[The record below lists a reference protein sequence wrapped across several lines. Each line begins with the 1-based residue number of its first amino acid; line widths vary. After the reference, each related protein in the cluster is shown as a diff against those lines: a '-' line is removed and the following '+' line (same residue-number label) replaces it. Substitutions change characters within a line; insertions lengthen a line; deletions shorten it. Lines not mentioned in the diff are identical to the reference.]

1 MFSKNNKTILTLRQF
16 SRQEWLAW
24 VVFCKK
30 ESKHTALLQL
40 VGLLQMCYP
49 IFDISKEYIHTKLFP
64 NQTYNDLKIR
74 QLFHRLQKITEDF
87 LVYQHALSIPEKSLV
102 LASHFK
108 QKKISKQQQFF
119 QLKLK
124 KETAAISDI
133 QHFKTVYYLE
143 TEKMDALEAKQDRT
157 VEPNL
162 QNVHNTLDRLYLA
175 EKLKLACSAI
185 NYSRINKYQ
194 YDLGFIDDLE
204 TKIEAY
210 VLPEDTVLYALYQTY
225 LFTRYDHEQ
234 NFNILQSLLQS
245 VDFQKSDMSNIIFTM
260 SINFCIR
267 RINAL
272 KTEYFPKLFTVY
284 KAQLKSGC
292 SYDGNGF
299 ISPITLRNVLTV
311 SLRLQDYKWSEELIK
326 SHYERLPVLHRDENY
341 NALLARLYYVKKEYT
356 KAMRLLAQSEP
367 VDFLNNISARVLLLK
382 CYYET
387 DDYNALDNSL
397 ENFRI
402 YLLRHKNKGYHY
414 IFHTNFIKYLKR
426 IVKASVL
433 PKGKKA
439 LFLEKLTNE
448 KQIAEKAWLLQIAH

>member
-1 MFSKNNKTILTLRQF
+1 MFSKNNKTIDTLGQL

-24 VVFCKK
+24 VVFSKK
-30 ESKHTALLQL
+30 KSKHPAILQLVALLQK
-40 VGLLQMCYP
+40 CYP
-49 IFDISKEYIHTKLFP
+49 VFDISKEYMHTKLFP
-64 NQTYNDLKIR
+64 NQPYNDLKIR

-87 LVYQHALSIPEKSLV
+87 LVYQQASSSADKSLV
-102 LASHFK
+102 LASLFK
-108 QKKISKQQQFF
+108 RKQITKQQQFF
-119 QLKLK
+119 QSKLK
-124 KETAAISDI
+124 KETSSVTDI

-143 TEKMDALEAKQDRT
+143 IEKMDALEAKQDRT

-162 QNVHNTLDRLYLA
+162 QSVHNTLDRLYLA

-185 NYSRINKYQ
+185 NYSRINKYH

-210 VLPEDTVLYALYQTY
+210 ILPEDTVLYALYQTY

-234 NFNILQSLLQS
+234 NFDSLQAILQTA
-245 VDFQKSDMSNIIFTM
+245 DFQKSEMSNIIFTM

-272 KTEYFPKLFTVY
+272 KTEYFSKLFMVY

-292 SYDGNGF
+292 SYDVNGF
-299 ISPITLRNVLTV
+299 ISPITLRNILTV
-311 SLRLQDYKWSEELIK
+311 SLRLQEYKWSEELIK
-326 SHYERLPVLHRDENY
+326 SHHERLPLLHRDENY

-402 YLLRHKNKGYHY
+402 FLLRHKNKGYHY
-414 IFHTNFIKYLKR
+414 IFHINFLKYLKR

-439 LFLEKLTNE
+439 LFIDKLKNE
-448 KQIAEKAWLLQIAH
+448 KQIAEKAWLLQITN